1 MKFVKLIKANNY
13 TYISDKAKKELKDLE
28 LRLKHQESM
37 STSNPEDSDVIKD
50 LKNQLDN
57 LKLYLDHKNELL
69 NNLSLDN
76 LVFYI
81 FNTESK
87 YPFVQ
92 QYVGN
97 GKLETEE
104 EVKQQ
109 IKQALQK
116 IIK

>member
-1 MKFVKLIKANNY
+1 MKFIKVIKANNY
-13 TYISDKAKKELKDLE
+13 TYISDKAKKELQDLE
-28 LRLKHQESM
+28 LRLKQQESM
-37 STSNPEDSDVIKD
+37 ATSNPEDSDIIDELKD
-50 LKNQLDN
+50 KLNN

-76 LVFYI
+76 LAFYI

-87 YPFVQ
+87 YPFVK
-92 QYVGN
+92 QYIGN

-116 IIK
+116 VMK